1 MADRNAAILI
11 EEKDFT
17 GERLLNEVEQLL
29 SDPQR
34 LAKMGKNAKEMAI
47 LDASERITDCICK
60 IV

>member
-1 MADRNAAILI
+1 MEDLSA
-11 EEKDFT
+11 
-17 GERLLNEVEQLL
+17 RLEQLL

-34 LAKMGKNAKEMAI
+34 LAEMGRNAKEMAI